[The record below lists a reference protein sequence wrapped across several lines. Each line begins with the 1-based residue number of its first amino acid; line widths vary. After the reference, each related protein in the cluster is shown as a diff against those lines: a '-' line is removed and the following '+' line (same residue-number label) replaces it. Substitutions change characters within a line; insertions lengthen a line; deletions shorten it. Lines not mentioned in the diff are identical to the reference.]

1 MVKKFD
7 RSRVGSSWL
16 DSFNFRRETVATG
29 WGANALLVFIDDLL
43 VYQLIS
49 GQPTINEYEVQHNPL
64 GPLQGWSTLC
74 RRRLGSR
81 RRDMAEGEARNRQR
95 RDRWHRPP
103 APYRGPW

>member
-29 WGANALLVFIDDLL
+29 WGVNALLVFVDDLL

-49 GQPTINEYEVQHNPL
+49 GQPTINDYEVQHNPL
-64 GPLQGWSTLC
+64 GPLQGWVDVVPQTL
-74 RRRLGSR
+74 R
-81 RRDMAEGEARNRQR
+81 
-95 RDRWHRPP
+95 HRPKP
-103 APYRGPW
+103 T